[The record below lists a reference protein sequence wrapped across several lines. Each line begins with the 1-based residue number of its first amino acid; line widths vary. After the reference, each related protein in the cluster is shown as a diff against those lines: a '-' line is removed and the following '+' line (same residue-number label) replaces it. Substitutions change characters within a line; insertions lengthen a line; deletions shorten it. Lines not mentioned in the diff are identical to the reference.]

1 MPRDLSIYLK
11 DLAFLEFVPL
21 DPGDERLGAIRD
33 AYEKRNWLE
42 AADLATNLAAEGI
55 FDMTPM
61 SYALYGAFREGG
73 ISIIE
78 LILDVLTAAFG
89 KNFKAIGPRD
99 RHDGFFASRT
109 AWLFQTMHD
118 NILYFQKNGGAEWK
132 ALTDKMTSVRVREI
146 INHTEALD
154 AALAAPA
161 WEKVALALAALV
173 GDLRDLAALLEKQEL
188 IAKAAAAKPA
198 TSDKPAEAS
207 NAGNAGNA
215 TSANHNADSAIDP
228 AGADLVLSA
237 ENTGLTG
244 TSSSSAKRTITL
256 RVSPQFLE
264 FIVKLRAFETL
275 VERGQHMKAA
285 IVAEDIQNIVEH
297 FDPRTYFP
305 DLFSRFSQLL
315 CEHADELEDGMRL
328 QNSFAWKTAS
338 QFYQVDLDKF
348 VNGKKK

>member
-1 MPRDLSIYLK
+1 MPRDLTIYLK

-42 AADLATNLAAEGI
+42 AADLATNLAGEGI

-61 SYALYGAFREGG
+61 SYALYGTFREGG
-73 ISIIE
+73 ISVIE

-118 NILYFQKNGGAEWK
+118 NILYFQKTGGADWK
-132 ALTDKMTSVRVREI
+132 TLTENLTSVRVREI
-146 INHTEALD
+146 INHTEPLD

-188 IAKAAAAKPA
+188 IAKAAAAKP
-198 TSDKPAEAS
+198 TTPDKPAEAS
-207 NAGNAGNA
+207 NAGNATG
-215 TSANHNADSAIDP
+215 ANNNADPAIDP
-228 AGADLVLSA
+228 TGAELVLSA
-237 ENTGLTG
+237 ENAGLTE
-244 TSSSSAKRTITL
+244 TSSNSAKRTITL

-264 FIVKLRAFETL
+264 FMIKLRAFETL

-348 VNGKKK
+348 VHGKKK